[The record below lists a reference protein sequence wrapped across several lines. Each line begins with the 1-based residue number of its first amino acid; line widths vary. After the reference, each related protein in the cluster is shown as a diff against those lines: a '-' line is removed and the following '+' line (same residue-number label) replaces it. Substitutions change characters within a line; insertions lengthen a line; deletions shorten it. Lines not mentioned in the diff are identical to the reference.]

1 MDQETSLMNDYY
13 VYVYIDPRSYAE
25 FYFGKGR
32 GSRKDAHLS
41 EISDSDKSKQIKA
54 IQKEGLEP
62 IVRVIAQG
70 LSEHDALLVEKTLLW
85 KLGKQLTNISSGHYS
100 SNFRPHDSL
109 HKKLSG
115 FDYQNGFYYFNVGE
129 GETRCWDDCRDFGFI
144 SAGQGVQWRDQ
155 MLNFEVGDVIAA
167 YLKGRGYVGIGRITS
182 AAKPVREVSA
192 DGESLLSQR
201 LQCPELATNSS
212 NNELSEYVAIV
223 DWLTSVE
230 AQHGKWKS
238 KSGLYTTPLIRASLD
253 KQPVT
258 VAFLEASFNLSIPEL
273 LI

>member
-13 VYVYIDPRSYAE
+13 VYVYIDPRSHTE

-129 GETRCWDDCRDFGFI
+129 GETRCWDDCRKFGFI

-182 AAKPVREVSA
+182 AAKPVREVSV
-192 DGESLLSQR
+192 DGENLLSQR
-201 LQCPELATNSS
+201 LGCPELATNSF
-212 NNELSEYVAIV
+212 NDELSEYVAIV
-223 DWLTSVE
+223 DWIASVE

>member
-13 VYVYIDPRSYAE
+13 VYVYIDPRSHTE

-129 GETRCWDDCRDFGFI
+129 GETRCWDDCRNFGFI

-182 AAKPVREVSA
+182 AAKPVREVSV
-192 DGESLLSQR
+192 DGENLLSQR
-201 LQCPELATNSS
+201 LGCPELATNSF
-212 NNELSEYVAIV
+212 NDELSEYVAIV
-223 DWLTSVE
+223 DWIASVE

>member
-1 MDQETSLMNDYY
+1 MNDYY
-13 VYVYIDPRSYAE
+13 VYVYIDPRSYQE

-41 EISDSDKSKQIKA
+41 EHSDSEKSKQIKC
-54 IQKEGLEP
+54 IQKEGLNP
-62 IVRVIAQG
+62 IVRVIARN

-85 KLGKQLTNISSGHYS
+85 KLGKQLTNISSGHYA

-109 HKKLSG
+109 YKKLSG

-129 GETRCWDDCRDFGFI
+129 GETRCWDDCRKFGFI

-167 YLKGRGYVGIGRITS
+167 YLKGRGYVGIGRVIS
-182 AAKPVREVSA
+182 AAKPVRDVSV
-192 DGESLLSQR
+192 DGENLLLQR
-201 LQCPELATNSS
+201 LGCPELATNSF
-212 NNELSEYVAIV
+212 NDELSEYVAIV
-223 DWLTSVE
+223 DWLGSVE